1 MTSVFIA
8 SRMIKHKHKLRPCAT
23 APDDGAYQRLCRA
36 YAAAHPTMHR
46 SRQFKEGITN
56 GAHWYPLWGR
66 AWQMLLATS

>member
-1 MTSVFIA
+1 
-8 SRMIKHKHKLRPCAT
+8 MIKRKFELRHYGT

-46 SRQFKEGITN
+46 SRHFKEGITN

-66 AWQMLLATS
+66 ASQILLATLKDAI